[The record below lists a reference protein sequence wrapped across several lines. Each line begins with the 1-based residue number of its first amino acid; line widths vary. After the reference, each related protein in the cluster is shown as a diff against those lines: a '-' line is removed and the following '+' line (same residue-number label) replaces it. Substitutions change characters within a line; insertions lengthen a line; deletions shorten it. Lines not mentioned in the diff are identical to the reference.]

1 MYLFKDTGLA
11 WLKERG
17 YEFVKVNA
25 EPGDLILC
33 RSLTLSSISAFLHAL
48 HLLTSLPLLYAG
60 DSRTP
65 HYNAAPTG
73 DNVRFVVYTCY
84 GPVSAATQEELQGK
98 KQLFENMKGHSHW
111 PQGFQPFVEA
121 FVAPKRNGEL
131 DPLNTWKPRKAPV
144 LNERAFKLTGIPYI
158 GTMA

>member
-33 RSLTLSSISAFLHAL
+33 TSLSLPLLAL
-48 HLLTSLPLLYAG
+48 LCAPRLLTSLPLLLTG

-65 HYNAAPTG
+65 HYNRAPTG

-121 FVAPKRNGEL
+121 FVAPKRDGEL

-144 LNERAFKLTGIPYI
+144 LSERAFKLTGIPYI
-158 GTMA
+158 GTTA